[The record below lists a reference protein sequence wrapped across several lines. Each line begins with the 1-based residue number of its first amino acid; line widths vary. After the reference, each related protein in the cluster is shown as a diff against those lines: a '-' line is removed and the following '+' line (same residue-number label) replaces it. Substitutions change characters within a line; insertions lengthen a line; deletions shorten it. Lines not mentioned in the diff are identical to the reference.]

1 MRSLVI
7 AAAPNCSLCH
17 HSPPT
22 AVYVAQ
28 GRQTHFPKTLLP
40 SIPKLLRSL
49 QFLCTASTLPDF
61 QGTWSSEIIRL
72 FPGNVLF
79 PVPVPFHPSIVIL
92 PWETRLPLISSQVLS
107 RLLHETSSCLLLVH
121 VSLLETQN
129 VALKSSRLEFRSW
142 L

>member
-7 AAAPNCSLCH
+7 AAAANCSLCRR
-17 HSPPT
+17 SPPT

-28 GRQTHFPKTLLP
+28 GRQTHFPKTLLS

-61 QGTWSSEIIRL
+61 QGTWSSEMIRH

-79 PVPVPFHPSIVIL
+79 PVPVPVRSSIVI
-92 PWETRLPLISSQVLS
+92 PWETRLPLTSSQVLS
-107 RLLHETSSCLLLVH
+107 RLLHEASSCLLLVH

-129 VALKSSRLEFRSW
+129 VALKSSRVKFRSW